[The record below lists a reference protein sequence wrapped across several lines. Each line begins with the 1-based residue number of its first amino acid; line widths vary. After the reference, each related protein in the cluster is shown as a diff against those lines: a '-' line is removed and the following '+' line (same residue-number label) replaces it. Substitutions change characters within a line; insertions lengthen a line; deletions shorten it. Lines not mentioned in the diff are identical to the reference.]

1 MNQFLIDSKHVH
13 VFIPSAFLPQ
23 NKRDYCGKY
32 NLAYKVSNIY
42 YFDMALYR
50 KIFINVYFQYTMLF
64 YFLVEIFLK
73 KLFIIIKYEGTQI
86 IGVLIS

>member
-1 MNQFLIDSKHVH
+1 MNQFLIDSKHIH
-13 VFIPSAFLPQ
+13 VFIPSAFFPQ

-32 NLAYKVSNIY
+32 NLAYKVLNIY

-73 KLFIIIKYEGTQI
+73 SYLSLSNMKGLSEF
-86 IGVLIS
+86 L